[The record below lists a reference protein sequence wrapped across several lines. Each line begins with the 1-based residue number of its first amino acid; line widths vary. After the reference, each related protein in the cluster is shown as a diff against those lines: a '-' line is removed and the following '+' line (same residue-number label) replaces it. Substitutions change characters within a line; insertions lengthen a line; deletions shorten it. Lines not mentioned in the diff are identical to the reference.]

1 MVTIACVWHGAQYE
15 FRSAPIDCLCLCVC
29 VCVCV
34 CFLCSKFFIV
44 YFFCLLFFR
53 FLCDSSF
60 VLFDFSAKLQKKKIY
75 ICLYMYI
82 DLY

>member
-1 MVTIACVWHGAQYE
+1 MVTIACVWHGHNT
-15 FRSAPIDCLCLCVC
+15 RSDQLRSTACVC
-29 VCVCV
+29 VFVCMCVSCV
-34 CFLCSKFFIV
+34 LNFLSFT
-44 YFFCLLFFR
+44 FCLLFFR

-75 ICLYMYI
+75 ICLYMDI